1 MTLLDWIIAIALII
15 LAFRGYRQGLVSQI
29 FDLMG
34 SIFAVI
40 GAFYLF
46 ERAGTFL
53 SALLHISV
61 NLANVLGF
69 ILVAIIISVSF
80 GYIGHQWRK
89 YTRPTAISQIDS
101 LTGAAF
107 GILKGLVTMIFI
119 FMVMI
124 SIPWQT
130 AQRPVR
136 DSFLAQDVLQLTPL
150 FYYLQERSLP
160 ANVPRL
166 MISPEGLHLR
176 RFNYKSLDGAQC
188 IVCGGKVH
196 FDGYQNRGVVSY
208 PHFTCERCKS
218 VSDGCLTYQ
227 GYHQF
232 YGRCPW
238 QSESA
243 IECKVWPTPIGKQP
257 KGVCP
262 ICHRAGRNSLIGMGA
277 NRPLPLHICNSH

>member
-1 MTLLDWIIAIALII
+1 MTLLDWIIAIALIT

-40 GAFYLF
+40 GAFYFF
-46 ERAGTFL
+46 EKAGLFL
-53 SALLHISV
+53 STLLHVST
-61 NLANVLGF
+61 NLANILGF
-69 ILVAIIISVSF
+69 ILVAVVISVGF

-89 YTRPTAISQIDS
+89 YTKSSALSQVDG

-107 GILKGLVTMIFI
+107 GVLKGIITMIFI

-124 SIPWQT
+124 AFPWSTVQK
-130 AQRPVR
+130 PVR

-166 MISPEGLHLR
+166 MISPEGLQLR

-188 IVCGGKVH
+188 IVCGGKVR
-196 FDGYQNRGVVSY
+196 FDGYRYRGVVSY
-208 PHFTCERCKS
+208 PHFTCQRCGA
-218 VSDGCLTYQ
+218 VSDGCLTFE

-243 IECKVWPTPIGKQP
+243 LECKVWPSPVGKEP

-262 ICHRAGRNSLIGMGA
+262 VCHRAGRNSLIGINPM
-277 NRPLPLHICNSH
+277 NNFQLTIDND